1 MVLYVTILF
10 SFSFKTNSKDKLTM
24 SPLDAITVI
33 ILSLFLVRGIWT
45 GFIKQVAS
53 IAALIIG
60 FVVAGRFYGE
70 SSRLVIPFI
79 DNQQAGFFIAY
90 ILLFLVSFAAVIF
103 LGVLLKKVVTL
114 SLLGWF
120 DGLLGG
126 MVGLIKGVFI
136 SCLLFMI
143 LASFIS
149 GGSPFFTKSFFYPYL
164 ESTSKLLVATIK
176 DQDLRKGLIPQKPA
190 ISNFL
195 SETIEL
201 GKKLGGQTEQKTGN
215 H

>member
-1 MVLYVTILF
+1 
-10 SFSFKTNSKDKLTM
+10 M
-24 SPLDAITVI
+24 STLDAIIII
-33 ILSLFLVRGIWT
+33 ILALFLSRGIWT

-53 IAALIIG
+53 IAALLIG

-90 ILLFLVSFAAVIF
+90 TLLFLLAFAAVI
-103 LGVLLKKVVTL
+103 LAGILLKKVVTL

-120 DGLLGG
+120 DRLLGG
-126 MVGLIKGVFI
+126 ILGLIKGIFI
-136 SCLLFMI
+136 SCLFFMV
-143 LASFIS
+143 LAIFIS

-164 ESTSKLLVATIK
+164 DSTSQQLIAIVK

-190 ISNFL
+190 ISGL
-195 SETIEL
+195 LTDTVEL
-201 GKKLGGQTEQKTGN
+201 GKKLVRETK
-215 H
+215 